1 MTFRKQASEKSYSTT
16 DHIITLFT
24 LIEKSVR
31 EKKYLYA
38 FFVDFRK
45 AHDSLWRQRLIY
57 KLKEFGLTS
66 SILEIIKT
74 MYATPKVSLLYEEK
88 FSQSFSTKIGLKQGD
103 VLSTLLFN
111 LYINDL
117 PDFLNNESNS
127 EEDQIHNPK
136 LDSVTT
142 NNSLFA
148 DDLKLLSW
156 SKYDLQKKISNLEN
170 YCENGD

>member
-111 LYINDL
+111 VYTNDL
-117 PDFLNNESNS
+117 PDFSNKEINT
-127 EEDQIHNPK
+127 EEDQLRIPK
-136 LDSVTT
+136 LDNVAI
-142 NNSLFA
+142 NNLLFV
-148 DDLKLLSW
+148 DDFTILSW
-156 SKYDLQKKISNLEN
+156 SKYDLQKKMSNLEN
-170 YCENGD
+170 CCEK

>member
-1 MTFRKQASEKSYSTT
+1 M
-16 DHIITLFT
+16 
-24 LIEKSVR
+24 
-31 EKKYLYA
+31 
-38 FFVDFRK
+38 
-45 AHDSLWRQRLIY
+45 WRQRLIY
-57 KLKEFGLTS
+57 KLKVFGLTGN
-66 SILEIIKT
+66 ILEIIKT
-74 MYATPKVSLLYEEK
+74 MYATPKVSLLYEGK
-88 FSQSFSTKIGLKQGD
+88 FSQSFSTKIKLKQGD

-111 LYINDL
+111 LYINNL

-148 DDLKLLSW
+148 DDLTLLSW